1 LCFIF
6 VLQELLKDIHGRGR
20 AIIPE
25 ESAAVKIAVS
35 ATSTMKPLGK
45 RILAV
50 KEEREAI
57 T

>member
-1 LCFIF
+1 
-6 VLQELLKDIHGRGR
+6 LKDIHIRGG

-25 ESAAVKIAVS
+25 ESAGVKIVVS
-35 ATSTMKPLGK
+35 TTSTMKPLGK